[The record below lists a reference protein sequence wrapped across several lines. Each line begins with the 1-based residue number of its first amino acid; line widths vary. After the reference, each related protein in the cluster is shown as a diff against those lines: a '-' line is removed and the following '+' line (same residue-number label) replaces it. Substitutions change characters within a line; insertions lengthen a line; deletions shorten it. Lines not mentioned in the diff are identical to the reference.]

1 MSIWKNTVNILLNC
15 EGERMEIDK
24 IASMINDGKWEEASV
39 ELEKLDKHND
49 RRAIL
54 EAAIAEHNGK
64 YEKMFESIRNGLQY
78 NYTNYE
84 LYVMLG
90 NYYRETNINKTY
102 LCYETA
108 LYYCNNE
115 NDRKY
120 ISECLDELKNMVEVH
135 PCSIVIVSYNN
146 KKLLVDC
153 IDSIKK
159 NNYVDSYELIVV
171 DNASTDGVREWL
183 TKQNKIVVV
192 YNDENK
198 GFGFA
203 CNQGVKHASENN
215 DILFLNNDTI
225 VMPNSLFWLRMGLY
239 DSESVGAT
247 GSVSNFVGNDQHIRQ
262 KFSTLEDY
270 EKFAQMNNIPDR
282 NATEIKIWLSGFAV
296 LVKRKALDAIGL
308 FDLRYGNGYYE
319 DNDLGIRLQIAGY
332 KLLLCHNS
340 FIYHYGSKSFGFSRA
355 NVLCRENR
363 EVFKEKWGFD
373 IDCFMYAQNEII
385 SLISEN
391 DYNKEIRV
399 LEVGCG
405 CGATLAKI
413 KYVFPN
419 SVVKGIERNE
429 KLARLGSN
437 SLDILVG
444 NVERMELPYEK
455 CYFDYIIMDD
465 IIEYFADSTK
475 ILEKLKT
482 YLCEKG
488 KILCTVPNMMFASVL
503 IPLLNGD
510 FEYSDDG
517 IINKKAIRFFT
528 YKSIVKLFL
537 QTGFS
542 VEVIEGIKASSNVM
556 LENEYVKKQL
566 YSIMEM
572 PELLNICQFVLKAK
586 LR

>member
-1 MSIWKNTVNILLNC
+1 MSIGENTVNILLNC
-15 EGERMEIDK
+15 EGIRMEIDR

-49 RRAIL
+49 RSAIL

-120 ISECLDELKNMVEVH
+120 ISDCLDELKNMVKVH

-262 KFSTLEDY
+262 KFSILEDY
-270 EKFAQMNNIPDR
+270 EKFAQMNNIPER

-373 IDCFMYAQNEII
+373 IDCFTYAQNEII

-391 DYNKEIRV
+391 DYNKEIRI

-465 IIEYFADSTK
+465 IIECFADSIK

-488 KILCTVPNMMFASVL
+488 KILCTVPNIMFASVL

-528 YKSIVKLFL
+528 YKSIVRLFL
-537 QTGFS
+537 QAGFS

-566 YSIMEM
+566 NSIMEM